1 MLVNSN
7 GTQSRLT
14 NLRLTVHSFLKK
26 IKQITSLK
34 LGVKLNQTLKSLIAA
49 KMTIP
54 CITCEVFRLSSSSK
68 L

>member
-14 NLRLTVHSFLKK
+14 NLRLTVHSFKKK

-34 LGVKLNQTLKSLIAA
+34 PGVKLNQTPKS
-49 KMTIP
+49 
-54 CITCEVFRLSSSSK
+54 
-68 L
+68 

>member
-1 MLVNSN
+1 MSVNSN

-34 LGVKLNQTLKSLIAA
+34 LGVKLNQTLKS
-49 KMTIP
+49 
-54 CITCEVFRLSSSSK
+54 
-68 L
+68 